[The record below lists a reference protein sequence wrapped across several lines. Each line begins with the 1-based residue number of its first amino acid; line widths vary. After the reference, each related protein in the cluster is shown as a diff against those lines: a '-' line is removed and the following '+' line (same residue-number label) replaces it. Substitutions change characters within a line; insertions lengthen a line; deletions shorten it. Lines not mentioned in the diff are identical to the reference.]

1 MMGALDLKTF
11 SLTAVGEGKTK
22 VRVGIRVTDVSGC
35 NAKRMKRL
43 VYKLT
48 NNTPKLLAIAAL
60 DIAIFAIGSAT
71 IVLKNFYTPRGCV
84 FEWSLEELPS
94 HSSFPLSS
102 FPFPLS
108 PTLLGPPVIARVI
121 GQHDGW
127 IREGKTEGL

>member
-71 IVLKNFYTPRGCV
+71 IVLKN
-84 FEWSLEELPS
+84 S
-94 HSSFPLSS
+94 
-102 FPFPLS
+102 
-108 PTLLGPPVIARVI
+108 TLLGVVCLSGAWKNCPAIPPFLFPPSPFPDVAWAAGHCPR
-121 GQHDGW
+121 HW
-127 IREGKTEGL
+127 PT